1 MKARPQSL
9 RTAPRRR
16 PSCALLAA
24 ALAAAALAPA
34 ASWGQQDRPSPVAE
48 PSAILPPA
56 PQPGAALTAEQRAF
70 FRDLALLNARQLS
83 LASEASGRA
92 SRSATRDF
100 AEWVRREH
108 QTFAEEL
115 GNLSKLLGDE
125 TAARAEVPPIKERPA
140 WANREDSGYD
150 EGYVRATAELAGRM
164 VERLESVRRSPET
177 TVAAFAQKHL
187 PGLASRIERAQNLQN
202 DL

>member
-1 MKARPQSL
+1 MKARPLPPVVSL
-9 RTAPRRR
+9 PGLAV
-16 PSCALLAA
+16 LAA
-24 ALAAAALAPA
+24 AFAAAVFAPVA
-34 ASWGQQDRPSPVAE
+34 VSQESTPPVAE

-56 PQPGAALTAEQRAF
+56 PVPAATLTPEQRAF

-92 SRSATRDF
+92 TQSATRDF
-100 AEWVRREH
+100 ATWVQREH

-115 GNLSKLLGDE
+115 TALAKVLGDE
-125 TAARAEVPPIKERPA
+125 AAARAEVPPIKDRPA
-140 WANREDSGYD
+140 WSNRDDNGYD

-164 VERLESVRRSPET
+164 VERLEKVSKSPET

-187 PGLASRIERAQNLQN
+187 PGLASRIQRARDLQREQ
-202 DL
+202 